1 MFQPRPDAPA
11 PSQASLQGL
20 RLSLN
25 TPVVSIEELP
35 EGPARAAIVLET
47 GADGSLQLAVV
58 LRSLRAAG
66 LVSFVLSGEIDPQA
80 VTFAWDA
87 ALNFGEGLGFLF
99 DDDALAGGTDRAREA
114 GLALWQS
121 FSAGADAGG
130 PVPARAVDA
139 SAFGDAPLE
148 LDPEP
153 HAELEVEAPEPQ
165 AAAPAAPPALSKFR
179 DRPGAAPEAG
189 SASAL
194 GRVPIVK
201 LRAEPE
207 DLETAHA
214 LLHVLAGF

>member
-11 PSQASLQGL
+11 PSKAGLQGL

-35 EGPARAAIVLET
+35 EGPARAAIVLEA

-58 LRSLRAAG
+58 LRSLRASG
-66 LVSFVLSGEIDPQA
+66 LVSFVLSGAIDPQA

-99 DDDALAGGTDRAREA
+99 DDDALAADTEGAREA
-114 GLALWQS
+114 AFASWQS

-130 PVPARAVDA
+130 PVAARAVDP

-148 LDPEP
+148 LDPDP
-153 HAELEVEAPEPQ
+153 HADLELEAAEAE
-165 AAAPAAPPALSKFR
+165 AEAAPRALSKFR
-179 DRPGAAPEAG
+179 DRPTASPEAG
-189 SASAL
+189 NGSAL

-207 DLETAHA
+207 DLEAAHA
-214 LLHVLAGF
+214 LLHVLADF